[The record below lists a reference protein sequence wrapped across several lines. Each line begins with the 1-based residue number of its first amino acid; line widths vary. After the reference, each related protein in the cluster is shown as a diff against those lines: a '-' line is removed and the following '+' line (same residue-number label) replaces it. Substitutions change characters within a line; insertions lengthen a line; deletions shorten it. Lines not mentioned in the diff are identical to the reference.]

1 MIASLLAKLL
11 ERLPFHKLTPFMTY
25 SLSFNVLLTVF
36 MTVLV
41 STDTKFRGFPNAWD
55 YRMMLLVNVAVFA
68 IGVLAARRRRRK

>member
-1 MIASLLAKLL
+1 MIGNLLDKLL

-36 MTVLV
+36 MTFLV
-41 STDTKFRGFPNAWD
+41 MTGTQFHGFPNAWD

-68 IGVLAARRRRRK
+68 MNGWLASRRRK